1 MKIAIVMPAIIP
13 PSLYGGTERVVY
25 WLAQRLHQ
33 LGHQV
38 VVLAASGSTINM
50 LIPGV
55 ELIEIDG
62 LLSDYRRLLPDNT
75 DVVHFFH
82 ISRTDPPPD
91 IPYISTV
98 EGNDLKG
105 GAYYWPNTVFV
116 SASHARFHGGS
127 YYVFNGLPK
136 KDYPLTLGKK
146 NYMLFLAKLG
156 WRLKNAKTA
165 INLSL
170 DTNTPLM
177 LTGGWLRREP
187 KTWGSWIFR
196 RPFHPG
202 LISNAGMVGS
212 QRKLELIQN
221 ANILFYAVNW
231 HEPFGIA
238 PHEALSCGVPVIATP
253 NGALAEY
260 IEDGK
265 NGYIVRS
272 YAEAVEALQRFKDLP
287 DSEIRTMREYCHESA
302 YSVEQMTDEYLK
314 LYRKVI
320 DDQWL
325 YLEKE
330 NKTFRYRPEP
340 HVVIKK

>member
-1 MKIAIVMPAIIP
+1 MKIVIVMPAIIP
-13 PSLYGGTERVVY
+13 PSLYGGTERVVF
-25 WLAQRLHQ
+25 WLARRLHV

-38 VVLAASGSTINM
+38 VVMSAAGSTIDR

-55 ELIEIDG
+55 RLIEVDAS
-62 LLSDYRRLLPDNT
+62 LHNYRAQLPADT
-75 DVVHFFH
+75 DIVHYFH
-82 ISRTDPPPD
+82 ISKTDPPPD

-105 GAYYWPNTVFV
+105 GAFYWPNTVFV

-136 KDYPLTLGKK
+136 EDYPLSLEKK
-146 NYMLFLAKLG
+146 GYMLFLAKLG

-165 INLSL
+165 INLAL
-170 DTNTPLM
+170 DTNTPLV
-177 LTGGWLRREP
+177 LTGGQLRSEP

-196 RPFHPG
+196 KLIHPG
-202 LISNAGMVGS
+202 LVQNAGMVGG
-212 QRKLELIQN
+212 QRKLDLIQN
-221 ANILFYAVNW
+221 ASILFYAVNW

-260 IEDGK
+260 IEHGK

-272 YAEAVEALQRFKDLP
+272 YAEAVEALKTFQNLSAPELKA
-287 DSEIRTMREYCHESA
+287 MREYCHESA
-302 YSVEQMTDEYLK
+302 YSVEEMTEEYLK

-320 DDQWL
+320 EEKWL
-325 YLEKE
+325 YPEKE
-330 NKTFRYRPEP
+330 KKTFKYRPEP